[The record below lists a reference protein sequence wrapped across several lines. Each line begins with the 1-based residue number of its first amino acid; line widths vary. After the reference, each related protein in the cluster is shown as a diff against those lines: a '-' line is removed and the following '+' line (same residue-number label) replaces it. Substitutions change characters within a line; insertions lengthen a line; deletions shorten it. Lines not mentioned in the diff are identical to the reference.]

1 MVTVKDYAGI
11 EPTWCKGCSNF
22 QILKSLNQALV
33 NLGIEPHQVLLVS
46 GIGDAGK
53 LPHYSKGNIFHALH
67 GRHIPVAIGARLAYP
82 ELKVLAIGGDGDTY
96 GEGVNHLIHALRRN
110 FEITCLVHNN
120 QVYGLTKGQASPTS
134 DPGFETTTTP
144 QGAGPAINPIAL
156 AIGSGASFVSRG
168 FAGDSEHLT
177 DLLQQAITFPGF
189 ALVDIL
195 QPCIS
200 FNPKNTFKWFRERV
214 YRIDEDGGHD
224 PTDKKAALDKSSEWE
239 ERIPIGVIYREE
251 KPLFEWHILE
261 KGDTPLVKQEIST
274 EPAEKLLGEF
284 Y

>member
-1 MVTVKDYAGI
+1 MVALKDYTGN
-11 EPTWCKGCSNF
+11 EPTWCKGCGNY
-22 QILKSLNQALV
+22 QILTALNQALV
-33 NLGIEPHQVLLVS
+33 NLDIEPYRVLMVA

-53 LPHYSKGNIFHALH
+53 LPHYSRGNIFHALH
-67 GRHIPVAIGARLAYP
+67 GRHIPVAIGARIAYP

-96 GEGVNHLIHALRRN
+96 AEGTNHLIHALRRN
-110 FEITCLVHNN
+110 FDITCLVHNN

-144 QGAGPAINPIAL
+144 EGAGPAINPIAL
-156 AIGSGASFVSRG
+156 AIASGGSFVSRG
-168 FAGDSEHLT
+168 FAGDGEHLT
-177 DLLQQAITFPGF
+177 ALLEQAIGFPGF

-214 YRIDEDGGHD
+214 YRLNEDGDYD
-224 PTDKKAALDKSSEWE
+224 PTNRKAALDKAAEWGD
-239 ERIPIGVIYREE
+239 RIPVGVIYREDRQ
-251 KPLFEWHILE
+251 LFEERLQG
-261 KGDTPLVKQEIST
+261 KDRTPLAKQEISARR
-274 EPAEKLLGEF
+274 AERLLSEF